1 MEISAFNHVSGH
13 TPKVSDSLSAEDQ
26 DLFEQTL
33 SLQTTVKGKNNK
45 TSADS
50 SSNLSQSK
58 EERKVGED
66 EKIDSE
72 EKEDSFTLLDPF
84 LTFSSFSEATYSSII
99 TDLHKEQTFGEATT
113 GEQEEILKLLQG
125 YGQKVKSVTVLSDEL
140 LETGEL
146 KEAGPEYVQTHQTAQ
161 AVLPAKGIGEEHNHQ
176 IHTRSSQL
184 DAVASVLAAEE
195 LENIASSGMNA
206 LKLDFS
212 HDLQAISDANIS
224 GSISLTDG
232 AVQEVVQKVKGIRS
246 SDPLGPAAEDLSSPA
261 AKIQENSDYVF
272 LAEEVKPG
280 TLPTDYEM
288 RADLAAEVQDVLKA
302 GQTFNELA
310 TSKTEEDA
318 EKVIFQMG
326 EQTPS
331 ASTGVSRSVLTGP
344 HREASLSAY
353 SEQNVKM
360 LEELVF
366 ETVTAHPG
374 KNEFTSRLTL
384 TPKTLGQVTVEMKL
398 DEEGLSGRL
407 IFDSEEARNWLENN
421 WQELKLPLES
431 KGLDL
436 NHFDFV
442 YAESTSAESAF
453 SNQFSFSQDSNQSDQ
468 EALNTG
474 SRNKKSVKD
483 NRQDSAKLQAYK
495 RDDSKGLNLY
505 A

>member
-13 TPKVSDSLSAEDQ
+13 TPKVSDSLSTEDQ

-33 SLQTTVKGKNNK
+33 SLQRILEGKNNK
-45 TSADS
+45 ASADS
-50 SSNLSQSK
+50 YSNLSQSK
-58 EERKVGED
+58 EEREVGED

-72 EKEDSFTLLDPF
+72 EKEESFTLVDPF
-84 LTFSSFSEATYSSII
+84 LTCSIFSEATYSSIT

-113 GEQEEILKLLQG
+113 GELEEVLKSLQG

-140 LETGEL
+140 LETGEM
-146 KEAGPEYVQTHQTAQ
+146 KEAGPEYVQTHQSAQ
-161 AVLPAKGIGEEHNHQ
+161 TVLPAESIGEEHNHQ

-184 DAVASVLAAEE
+184 DAVASVLAGEE
-195 LENIASSGMNA
+195 LEYTASSGMNA
-206 LKLDFS
+206 LNLDFS
-212 HDLQAISDANIS
+212 HDLRAMSDANIS
-224 GSISLTDG
+224 GSISSTDG
-232 AVQEVVQKVKGIRS
+232 AVQEIVQKVKAIRS

-288 RADLAAEVQDVLKA
+288 RADLAADVQDVLKA

-318 EKVIFQMG
+318 EKIIFQMG

-344 HREASLSAY
+344 HREASLSDY

-431 KGLDL
+431 KGLNL

-453 SNQFSFSQDSNQSDQ
+453 SDQFSFSQGSEQSDRERQ
-468 EALNTG
+468 KTDKKNRKYTG
-474 SRNKKSVKD
+474 NVKQKQTKV
-483 NRQDSAKLQAYK
+483 RAYK
-495 RDDSKGLNLY
+495 HSGLNGLNLY